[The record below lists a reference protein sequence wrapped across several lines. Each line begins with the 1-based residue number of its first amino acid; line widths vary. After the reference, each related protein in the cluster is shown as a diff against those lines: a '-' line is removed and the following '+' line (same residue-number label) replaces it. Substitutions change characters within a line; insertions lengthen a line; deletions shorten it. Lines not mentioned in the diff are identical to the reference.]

1 MTVKGW
7 FLSERLLREGTA
19 RHSQESERA
28 CRHTNFLK
36 LALRKI
42 KAPDDEAR
50 GFSILVEAGSL
61 IIRCLAF
68 AKPAESIIH
77 TD

>member
-1 MTVKGW
+1 M
-7 FLSERLLREGTA
+7 
-19 RHSQESERA
+19 
-28 CRHTNFLK
+28 
-36 LALRKI
+36 KI
-42 KAPDDEAR
+42 KAPGDEAR